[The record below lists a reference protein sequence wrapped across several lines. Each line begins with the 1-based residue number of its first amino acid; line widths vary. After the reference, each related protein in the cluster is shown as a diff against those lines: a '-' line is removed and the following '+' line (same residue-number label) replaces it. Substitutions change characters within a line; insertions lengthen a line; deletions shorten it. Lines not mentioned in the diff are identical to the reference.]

1 MWKYNIPKEKQGK
14 GLASILDSVA
24 CNRVAK
30 LYDCKV
36 FHHKQLKILTPKQ
49 MLQKLSIALAQVKAA
64 NTSNIHLIHQLTK
77 WNQKNYIFCV
87 SRKKITKEVPSNIM
101 NSTKF

>member
-1 MWKYNIPKEKQGK
+1 MPKEKQGK
-14 GLASILDSVA
+14 GLTSILDSVA

-49 MLQKLSIALAQVKAA
+49 MFQKLSIALAQVKAA
-64 NTSNIHLIHQLTK
+64 NASNIHLIHQLTK
-77 WNQKNYIFCV
+77 
-87 SRKKITKEVPSNIM
+87 
-101 NSTKF
+101 

>member
-1 MWKYNIPKEKQGK
+1 M
-14 GLASILDSVA
+14 
-24 CNRVAK
+24 
-30 LYDCKV
+30 
-36 FHHKQLKILTPKQ
+36 LTPKQ